1 MAEQRPNILFIMTD
15 QQRGDCLGLDGHPVL
30 NTPNLDYLAHSG
42 TLFRHGYSETPS
54 CIPARRTVMS
64 GQAPATHGM
73 VGMTGGVDWQPA
85 ATLAGEL
92 SAAGYQC
99 EMIGKL
105 HLWPH
110 RKRFGFHHML
120 VADSTRGKDNDYLDW
135 LGGAVP
141 IERWA
146 MAHGISPNGWQ
157 ARPNHLPEEQTHTF
171 WCISQA
177 IEFLSKRDPTVPY
190 FLNVSFIDPHPPF
203 TPPQFYYDR
212 YAGRDLGQPAI
223 GDWAPQFSEP
233 QKGFDP
239 EGRMPRRQQL
249 RLDDDTMHYC
259 PRRLFRPHQP
269 RGHADRSPADVP
281 AGRQAAGG
289 NLHPVHLGPRRDA
302 RRSQY
307 VRQDPAVRVVGTG
320 AVPGPAPR

>member
-1 MAEQRPNILFIMTD
+1 MADERPNILFIMTD

-120 VADSTRGKDNDYLDW
+120 VADSTRGKVNDYLDW

-157 ARPNHLPEEQTHTF
+157 ARPTTCRKNRRTPSGASPRPSSSCPSATPR
-171 WCISQA
+171 C
-177 IEFLSKRDPTVPY
+177 PTSSTCRSLTRIRPSPRRRSTTTV
-190 FLNVSFIDPHPPF
+190 
-203 TPPQFYYDR
+203 TPAATSASRPS
-212 YAGRDLGQPAI
+212 AI
-223 GDWAPQFSEP
+223 GRRSSPSRRRASI
-233 QKGFDP
+233 
-239 EGRMPRRQQL
+239 PRAG
-249 RLDDDTMHYC
+249 C
-259 PRRLFRPHQP
+259 PDASSYASTTTPCTT
-269 RGHADRSPADVP
+269 AVP
-281 AGRQAAGG
+281 ATS
-289 NLHPVHLGPRRDA
+289 VSSTTWT
-302 RRSQY
+302 RRS
-307 VRQDPAVRVVGTG
+307 VAC
-320 AVPGPAPR
+320 

>member
-1 MAEQRPNILFIMTD
+1 MADKRPNILFIMTD

-120 VADSTRGKDNDYLDW
+120 VADSTRGKDND
-135 LGGAVP
+135 
-141 IERWA
+141 
-146 MAHGISPNGWQ
+146 
-157 ARPNHLPEEQTHTF
+157 
-171 WCISQA
+171 
-177 IEFLSKRDPTVPY
+177 
-190 FLNVSFIDPHPPF
+190 
-203 TPPQFYYDR
+203 
-212 YAGRDLGQPAI
+212 
-223 GDWAPQFSEP
+223 
-233 QKGFDP
+233 
-239 EGRMPRRQQL
+239 
-249 RLDDDTMHYC
+249 
-259 PRRLFRPHQP
+259 
-269 RGHADRSPADVP
+269 
-281 AGRQAAGG
+281 
-289 NLHPVHLGPRRDA
+289 
-302 RRSQY
+302 
-307 VRQDPAVRVVGTG
+307 
-320 AVPGPAPR
+320 